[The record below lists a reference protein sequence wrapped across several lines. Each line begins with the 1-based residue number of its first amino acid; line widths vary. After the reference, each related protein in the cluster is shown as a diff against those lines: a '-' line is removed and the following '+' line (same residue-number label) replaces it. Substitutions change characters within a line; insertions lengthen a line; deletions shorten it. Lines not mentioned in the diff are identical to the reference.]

1 MAQVHTPTRLQ
12 GNNFHEKLMLMGG
25 RGAEGPDDVERL
37 FSATHRLTRAWT
49 SPLVMRSYLERA
61 DAGIDPSHYPV
72 LLQIGAAGPVRLGDV
87 AGATDMT
94 ASNASK
100 LVAELVDAG
109 LVERTVPRTDRRVT
123 LLEATPAGRTAINRL
138 RQVGTE
144 MLSERLVGFSAGE
157 IATLALLMERL
168 AGAAAGWASR
178 LTDNP
183 DTDSS
188 STDREEG
195 AA

>member
-1 MAQVHTPTRLQ
+1 
-12 GNNFHEKLMLMGG
+12 MGG
-25 RGAEGPDDVERL
+25 KQIEARDDVERL

-61 DAGIDPSHYPV
+61 DVGIDPSHYSV

-94 ASNASK
+94 PSNASK
-100 LVAELVDAG
+100 IVAELVDAG
-109 LVERTVPRTDRRVT
+109 LVERTVPRSDRRVT
-123 LLEATPAGRTAINRL
+123 LLEATPAGRTAIDRL

-144 MLSERLVGFSAGE
+144 MLSERLVGFTAEE
-157 IATLALLMERL
+157 IATVAHLMERL

-178 LTDNP
+178 LSADNLNTESLNTDN
-183 DTDSS
+183 
-188 STDREEG
+188 RQEG